1 MALSSTQIQKAQPNA
16 KSYRLYDERGLYLE
30 ISPAGGKHWRLKYR
44 FGGKEKR
51 LALGSYP
58 DVGLK
63 AAREARDSA
72 RAMLANGQDP
82 GQHKRNLKAQKILI
96 AGDSFEG
103 IAREW
108 HQGRSRVWSESHAS
122 NIMGRLERDVFPWLG
137 NRPISEIKV
146 PELLKALRRI
156 ENRGAHETA
165 QRVLGNCGEIFRYA
179 VQSGKTERNI
189 VSDLKG
195 ALQPVQKTHLA
206 AITDPKRVGELLK
219 MIDGYQGTLP
229 VKCALRLAPLVFV
242 RPGELRAAEWN
253 SIDLKK
259 AEWRFMASKTRTQHV
274 VPLATQAIEILKELQ
289 PLTGNGRYLFPGQR
303 SAHRPMSNNA
313 VLSAFRRMEIGKDEM
328 SGHGF
333 RAMART
339 ILDEELGFRPDII
352 EHQLAHR
359 VKDPLGRAY
368 NRTSHL
374 DERRAMM
381 QAWADYLEGLKTNGN
396 V

>member
-1 MALSSTQIQKAQPNA
+1 MTLSNAQTQRA
-16 KSYRLYDERGLYLE
+16 KPKTKNYRLYDERGLYLE

-63 AAREARDSA
+63 AAREARDNA
-72 RAMLANGQDP
+72 RAMLANDQDP
-82 GQHKRNLKAQKILI
+82 GQHKQTLKAQKMLI
-96 AGDSFEG
+96 SGDSFEG
-103 IAREW
+103 SAREW
-108 HQGRSRVWSESHAS
+108 HQNRSRVWSESHAS

-137 NRPISEIKV
+137 NRPISEITV
-146 PELLKALRRI
+146 PELLKVLRRI
-156 ENRGAHETA
+156 ESRGARETA
-165 QRVLGNCGEIFRYA
+165 HRVLGNCGEIFRYA
-179 VQSGKTERNI
+179 VQSGKVERNI

-206 AITDPKRVGELLK
+206 AITDPKRVGELLR

-242 RPGELRAAEWN
+242 RPGELRAAEWGA
-253 SIDLKK
+253 IDLKK
-259 AEWRFMASKTRTQHV
+259 AEWRFVVSKTRTKHI
-274 VPLATQAIEILKELQ
+274 VPLATQAIEILEELQ
-289 PLTGNGRYLFPGQR
+289 PLTGSGRYLFPGQR
-303 SAHRPMSNNA
+303 SAQRPMSNNA

-339 ILDEELGFRPDII
+339 ILDEELGFRPEII

-381 QAWADYLEGLKTNGN
+381 QAWADYLEALKTNGN

>member
-1 MALSSTQIQKAQPNA
+1 MALSNTQIQKAKPKA

-30 ISPAGGKHWRLKYR
+30 VSPAGGKHWRLKYR

-63 AAREARDSA
+63 AAREARDNA
-72 RAMLANGQDP
+72 RAVLANDQDP
-82 GQHKRNLKAQKILI
+82 GQHKQTLKAQKMLI

-103 IAREW
+103 IARDW

-137 NRPISEIKV
+137 NRPISEITV
-146 PELLKALRRI
+146 PELLKVLRRI
-156 ENRGAHETA
+156 EDRGAHETA
-165 QRVLGNCGEIFRYA
+165 HRVLGNCGEIFRYA
-179 VQSGKTERNI
+179 VQSGKAERNI

-206 AITDPKRVGELLK
+206 AITDPKRVGELLR

-242 RPGELRAAEWN
+242 RPGELRAAEWDA
-253 SIDLKK
+253 IDLKK
-259 AEWRFMASKTRTQHV
+259 AEWRFVVSKTQTEHT
-274 VPLATQAIEILKELQ
+274 VPLATQAIKILEELQ
-289 PLTGNGRYLFPGQR
+289 PLTGNSRYLFPGQR
-303 SAHRPMSNNA
+303 SEHRPMSNNA
-313 VLSAFRRMEIGKDEM
+313 VLSAFRRMEISKDEM

-339 ILDEELGFRPDII
+339 ILDEELGFRPEII

-374 DERRAMM
+374 GERKTMM
-381 QAWADYLEGLKTNGN
+381 QAWADYLDDLKVTGA
-396 V
+396 